1 MDTIN
6 KVLAESAHNYF
17 TSTNE
22 NYKHDTVLTDLL
34 RDVLKAKQ
42 DLKNE
47 CSEVKK
53 VNNAN
58 SAGVNSNLSIDTIGR
73 EGPMI
78 DTNSCSSVSPPSSV
92 KSVTNYTQPKLK
104 KPIEF
109 EFNLKGDLP
118 NEITKLLLQNKQLF
132 KNTKTDAENKNDQFL
147 TDSYDQIK
155 QISNILQI
163 LNSELVSP
171 DLLKPVIKQNLAKK
185 APSKP
190 KPDLPK
196 NSQQCSSAISSI
208 SSRNPSEEFASNP
221 NSPSSNSVNSES
233 YTDLKFSNSSPLSVK
248 SVHVSG
254 ETGEFYRDISSR
266 FNPSVDKIR
275 ELLIPITENNKFI
288 KTQDSKNSTSNP
300 QLSFPCQKCDLKFTQ
315 CSSLKRHEKTIHD
328 NRKDYECG
336 VCKKKFGE
344 PGNLQKHI
352 KTVHE
357 KRYSCGFEGCQKKFG
372 QAASLRRHTRLV
384 HEKVQNSNEKKSKTV
399 PKSVV
404 NGQENAE
411 DKQVISATIIE
422 EMNKNTQST
431 NFSESAWAE
440 TLLRT
445 LKELNYTQ

>member
-34 RDVLKAKQ
+34 RDVLEAKR

-47 CSEVKK
+47 CVQVEK

-58 SAGVNSNLSIDTIGR
+58 SAGVNSNLSIDT
-73 EGPMI
+73 
-78 DTNSCSSVSPPSSV
+78 NSCSSVSPPSSV
-92 KSVTNYTQPKLK
+92 NLVTNYNQPKLK
-104 KPIEF
+104 PTEF

-132 KNTKTDAENKNDQFL
+132 KLSTTDPENKSDHFL

-171 DLLKPVIKQNLAKK
+171 DLLKPLIKQKSAKP

-190 KPDLPK
+190 KPDLQK
-196 NSQQCSSAISSI
+196 NCSSAISSI
-208 SSRNPSEEFASNP
+208 SSRNPSEEFTSNP
-221 NSPSSNSVNSES
+221 NSPSSNSVHSES
-233 YTDLKFSNSSPLSVK
+233 YTDPKFLNSSPFSVK
-248 SVHVSG
+248 SVQSSG
-254 ETGEFYRDISSR
+254 ETRKFYRDISSR
-266 FNPSVDKIR
+266 FNPGVDKIR
-275 ELLIPITENNKFI
+275 ELLIPVTKNNKI
-288 KTQDSKNSTSNP
+288 VNIQDSTKSANPLLYSNQ

-328 NRKDYECG
+328 NRKDHECEI
-336 VCKKKFGE
+336 CKKKFGE
-344 PGNLQKHI
+344 LGNLQKHV

-357 KRYSCGFEGCQKKFG
+357 NRYSCGFEGCQKKFG

-384 HEKVQNSNEKKSKTV
+384 HEKVQHSNEKKSKKV
-399 PKSVV
+399 PNTVV
-404 NGQENAE
+404 NVQENAE
-411 DKQVISATIIE
+411 VISAKIIE
-422 EMNKNTQST
+422 EMNKNTQLT

-440 TLLRT
+440 TLLKT